1 MLKELNRMLTIIQFV
16 QDLRCHFGNYW
27 IKSSR
32 IESDWMHGE
41 IDFAVLNF
49 RTKDV
54 FNLETCQLYFGF
66 RPMFI
71 GDKLLMEFFSVL
83 SSADNG
89 SIR

>member
-1 MLKELNRMLTIIQFV
+1 
-16 QDLRCHFGNYW
+16 
-27 IKSSR
+27 
-32 IESDWMHGE
+32 MHGE

-54 FNLETCQLYFGF
+54 FNLKTCQLYFGF